1 MLRAVQ
7 LYSEKVNGEG
17 DVMMKTLYLIGI
29 ALLLI
34 TGCARKETLKT
45 PPAESYIAAVI
56 ERLNTT
62 GMHISDM
69 TGAADDAASRLV
81 RGGRIRITDDESLG
95 LSGEDKERVSRDGGV
110 VYNVHENSGGI
121 VAEACDRAGGLG
133 AIKPYSAAEQLTV
146 DDVVLVGTLDLHPEE
161 QGKQLAAI
169 RDSGAL
175 IILFGS
181 RAARCAPYASYVIDN
196 GLDSGLCLTMDV
208 GGASRTGPVAGVAN
222 VINMWTFTA
231 ELVAALTRQGKM
243 PTLWQSMY
251 VPGAEARNER
261 IGKSMFEADFQIQ
274 PIPSGALG
282 KQYVTAVHGFLESI
296 QAQELPRFHKTGA
309 LCAETI
315 SRGGKVVTW
324 LIGHFMAS
332 QNRMPGTP
340 APFAIL
346 GNEDVLDQLREKLG
360 GEDVFLHVGYSY
372 YPRRELLIAR
382 EKGAK
387 TICVM
392 TPGPAITGEGA
403 PVNPDMSL
411 IDIYID
417 PFWKHGDAVVEVPGY
432 DTKIIPPS
440 GVVMATCYWMII
452 GETMAHHNTGDRQ

>member
-1 MLRAVQ
+1 MTKEGTVM
-7 LYSEKVNGEG
+7 EKV
-17 DVMMKTLYLIGI
+17 LCLIGI
-29 ALLLI
+29 VMIAGM
-34 TGCARKETLKT
+34 GCAQKETLRVQ
-45 PPAESYIAAVI
+45 PAESYIAAVI

-62 GMHISDM
+62 EIHVGDM
-69 TGAADDAASRLV
+69 TGAADDAAARLV

-95 LSGEDKERVSRDGGV
+95 LSGEDRERVSRDGGV

-161 QGKQLAAI
+161 QGKQLAAV

-208 GGASRTGPVAGVAN
+208 GGAAKTGPIAGVAN

-261 IGKSMFEADFQIQ
+261 IGKSMFETDFQIQ
-274 PIPSGALG
+274 PIPPGRLG
-282 KQYVTAVHGFLESI
+282 KQYVTAVQGFLESI
-296 QAQELPRFHKTGA
+296 RSQELPRFHEAGA

-315 SRGGKVVTW
+315 SRGGKVVAW

-340 APFAIL
+340 SPFTIL
-346 GNEDVLDQLREKLG
+346 GNEDVLEQLREKLG
-360 GEDVFLHVGYSY
+360 GNDVFLHVGYSY

-392 TPGPAITGEGA
+392 TPGPAIAGEGS
-403 PVNPDMSL
+403 PVNPDMRL
-411 IDIYID
+411 IDIFID
-417 PFWKHGDAVVEVPGY
+417 PYWKHGDAVVEVPGY

-440 GVVMATCYWMII
+440 GVVMTTCYWMII
-452 GETMAHHNTGDRQ
+452 GETMAHLSTGDRQ